1 MTFDCI
7 CIAVVQRVIQRSH
20 KLSKKD
26 LTVTLY
32 NEDKEK
38 MAEDFSC
45 TVEVTGDSIAF
56 DKEIMEVYFENT
68 KKSGGGKITKIEV
81 MEEAR
86 MTLISFA
93 EKRGKKYI

>member
-1 MTFDCI
+1 M
-7 CIAVVQRVIQRSH
+7 
-20 KLSKKD
+20 
-26 LTVTLY
+26 Y
-32 NEDKEK
+32 NEDKEE